1 MRAPFEVTA
10 GPRPIVSTVLHAG
23 HDVRPALAGL
33 MALDDATRRREEDPY
48 TDRLIRGLGTQLV
61 VHRSRFEVDL
71 NRPREHA
78 VYLTPDDAWGLDVWN
93 GELPESQVRD
103 SLAIYDDF
111 YQELATQLDR
121 VTAVDACLLVDVH
134 SYNHRRSGPSAAPGS
149 ITDNPEINVGTGS
162 LDRARWGPLVERFCR
177 SLADQVVGDHQ
188 LDVRE
193 NVRFE
198 GGHLSRW
205 VATLYP
211 DRVCVLAVEFKK
223 TFMDEWTG
231 VTDDNHI
238 EQLAIALRTAVE
250 QTAAAMIRESR

>member
-1 MRAPFEVTA
+1 
-10 GPRPIVSTVLHAG
+10 
-23 HDVRPALAGL
+23 

-48 TDRLIRGLGTQLV
+48 TDRLIRGLCTQLV

-71 NRPREHA
+71 NRPREQA

-93 GELPESQVRD
+93 DELPESQVRD

-111 YQELATQLDR
+111 YRELAAQLDR
-121 VTAVDACLLVDVH
+121 VTAIGSCLLVDAH
-134 SYNHRRSGPSAAPGS
+134 SYNHRRSGPTEAPGAIS
-149 ITDNPEINVGTGS
+149 DNPEINVGTGW

-177 SLADQVVGDHQ
+177 SFADQLVGDHH

-198 GGHLSRW
+198 GGNLSRW
-205 VATLYP
+205 VAGRYP
-211 DRVCVLAVEFKK
+211 ERVCVLAIEFKK

-231 VTDDNHI
+231 VADDDHI
-238 EQLAIALRTAVE
+238 EQLATALRIAVE
-250 QTAAAMIRESR
+250 ETEAAMKREHR